1 MPEKRAIQT
10 GLLQA
15 DVIIVVHVV
24 DSDNIMPFIQQ
35 ALRDME
41 ADKTCGTSDQ
51 KLHIFLR
58 GVDIPF
64 YISAD
69 FTLACGWDH
78 LVYHDKI
85 CKYL

>member
-1 MPEKRAIQT
+1 MPEKPAIQT

-51 KLHIFLR
+51 NFIFSS
-58 GVDIPF
+58 GVW
-64 YISAD
+64 ISRS
-69 FTLACGWDH
+69 T
-78 LVYHDKI
+78 
-85 CKYL
+85 

>member
-1 MPEKRAIQT
+1 MIQT

-78 LVYHDKI
+78 LLCHDKI